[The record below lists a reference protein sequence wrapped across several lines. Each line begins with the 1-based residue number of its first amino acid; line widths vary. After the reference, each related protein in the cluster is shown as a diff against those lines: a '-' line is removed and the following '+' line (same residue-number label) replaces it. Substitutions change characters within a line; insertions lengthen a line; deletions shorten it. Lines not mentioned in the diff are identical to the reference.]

1 MSLLLTLH
9 VIDVN
14 MDDKV
19 PLVVFM
25 GINTDWWYP
34 PSWHLD
40 SIKSQKLRIA
50 KLQYTTPF

>member
-25 GINTDWWYP
+25 GINTD
-34 PSWHLD
+34 
-40 SIKSQKLRIA
+40 
-50 KLQYTTPF
+50 